1 MTIYYQ
7 NSETG
12 DAWDVTTLCSEAKLK
27 TVRSGSPGSLTAKF
41 LPDEQVVW
49 ANGGIL
55 TVLAEDGTGIF
66 YGYVFKCVWKED
78 GVVSVTVYDQL
89 IYLKRNKETYVF
101 EYQTCDAIIS
111 QICADFGIATGAL
124 ESGSYSI
131 PSLVEDGKTLLDI
144 CLDAIDYELAY
155 AGKMPFLWDDYGKI
169 RLSSPESLKLDL
181 ILGDHSLAT
190 GYEYEEEIETE
201 TYNRIKLVQDNK
213 ETGKRDVY
221 IFEDSGTMKKW
232 GTLQDYEVVAES
244 MSASDIQNRGEQMLQ
259 LYNRPKKKFSIDAL
273 ADLSVRAGYGVC
285 IQISDLGVN
294 AFFIVEECT
303 QDLVKEIMTLTLK
316 VV

>member
-12 DAWDVTTLCSEAKLK
+12 EAWDVTALCSECKIK
-27 TVRSGSPGSLTAKF
+27 TVRSGAPGSLTGKF
-41 LPDEQVVW
+41 LPDDQVQW

-55 TVLAEDGTGIF
+55 TVLEEDGTGIF
-66 YGYVFKCVWKED
+66 YGYVFKCGWKED
-78 GVVSVTVYDQL
+78 GIVSVTAYDQM
-89 IYLKRNKETYVF
+89 IYLKRNMETYVF
-101 EYQTCDAIIS
+101 EDQTCDAIIS

-124 ESGSYSI
+124 ESGGYSI
-131 PSLVEDGKTLLDI
+131 PSLVADGQTLLDI
-144 CLDAIDYELAY
+144 CLDAIDQELAY
-155 AGKMPFLWDDYGKI
+155 AGTMLFLWDDYGSI

-181 ILGDHSLAT
+181 ILGDGSLAT

-213 ETGKRDVY
+213 NTGKRDVY

-232 GTLQDYEVVAES
+232 GTLQDYEVVSES
-244 MSASDIQNRGEQMLQ
+244 MSASDIQTRGEQMLQ
-259 LYNRPKKKFSIDAL
+259 LYNRPKKKFSMEAL

-303 QDLVKEIMTLTLK
+303 QDLVKETMSLTLK